1 MTIQQLREAR
11 NELSKK
17 MQHLN
22 AEHKDKWS
30 NDLQK
35 QFDELGDKLAGIDQQ
50 IANEE
55 KLLALAGEQNFT
67 DAPLVKDTKN
77 GQNANALSESAMFR
91 AWAIGGTNN
100 LTAEQAA
107 QFANTMSVGG
117 PGTEGGFTVQTDVAT
132 SFLEALKD
140 FGAMRKV
147 STIVATERGNQLIFP
162 TTDGT
167 NEIGEIV
174 NENTAA
180 GSQDLAFGTKAL
192 GAYKYSSKIVVVPFE
207 LLQDSQIDVEAL
219 VMKRLRERIGR
230 IHNKHFTTGTGTAQP
245 LGMMTALTA
254 GKVGAAGQ
262 TATVTY
268 DDLIDLYESI
278 DQAYLDMGKSGFMFH
293 QQVRALLRKL
303 KDTAGRPIWLPSYE
317 GGIGQGVDES
327 LLGQKVI
334 INNDMAT
341 PAANAKT
348 IAFGDFSNYQ
358 IRDVKAVEL
367 FRFADSPF
375 ISKGQIGFLAW
386 ARASGGWTDIGGAAK
401 AYQHSAS

>member
-11 NELSKK
+11 NELAKK

-35 QFDELGDKLAGIDQQ
+35 QFDDLADQLATIDQK

-67 DAPLVKDTKN
+67 DAVSV
-77 GQNANALSESAMFR
+77 QNANKGQSTNALSESAIFR
-91 AWAIGGTNN
+91 AWAVGGINN

-107 QFANTMSVGG
+107 KFANTMSVGG
-117 PGTEGGFTVQTDVAT
+117 AGSEGGFTVQTDVAA

-147 STIVATERGNQLIFP
+147 SSVVATERGNQLIFP

-167 NEIGEIV
+167 SEIGEIV
-174 NENTAA
+174 DENTAA
-180 GSQDLAFGTKAL
+180 GSQNIAFGTKAL

-245 LGMMTALTA
+245 MGMMTALSA
-254 GKVGAAGQ
+254 GKVGATGQ
-262 TATVTY
+262 TTTVTY

-278 DQAYLDMGKSGFMFH
+278 DQAYLDMGKSGFMFN

-303 KDTAGRPIWLPSYE
+303 KDTNGRPIWLPSYE

-327 LLGQKVI
+327 LLGQKVV

-386 ARASGGWTDIGGAAK
+386 ARASGGWTDVGGAAK